1 VVSQKKCSWSTLTT
15 QIEPNCFCINRPT
28 LKIVSKICRRH
39 KGLKFS
45 LNRKNTCISYLK
57 EGLSDQTTWTRANA
71 CRVASRPCRRI
82 PTLKIVSKI
91 HRRYGGL
98 KFSLNRNSTCISYL
112 KEGLSDQTTWT
123 RANACRVSSRP
134 CRRIFE
140 TMPKS

>member
-1 VVSQKKCSWSTLTT
+1 MVSQKKCSWSTLTT

-28 LKIVSKICRRH
+28 LKIVLQIHRCRR
-39 KGLKFS
+39 GLKFCV
-45 LNRKNTCISYLK
+45 NREDTCISHLK
-57 EGLSDQTTWTRANA
+57 KGKSFPTTCTRANA
-71 CRVASRPCRRI
+71 CRVASQPCRRI
-82 PTLKIVSKI
+82 PTLKIVSQI

-98 KFSLNRNSTCISYL
+98 KFSLNRKDTCISYL
-112 KEGLSDQTTWT
+112 KKGLSDQTTWT